1 MLKKYSHFSDLQAAY
16 KYKTNSTIGC
26 MLSLTG
32 HAAPMAASSLGEG
45 GVKNFRKVFARGKG
59 GGQKFRNFYLGEG
72 GILFEGGV
80 ILCGVRG
87 EGGVT

>member
-1 MLKKYSHFSDLQAAY
+1 MLKKYSHFSDLQAAD

-45 GVKNFRKVFARGKG
+45 GVTNCRKVFARGKEEEV
-59 GGQKFRNFYLGEG
+59 RNFYLGNG
-72 GILFEGGV
+72 GYIG
-80 ILCGVRG
+80 
-87 EGGVT
+87 

>member
-1 MLKKYSHFSDLQAAY
+1 MQPPWLPPVWGREGLKISEK
-16 KYKTNSTIGC
+16 
-26 MLSLTG
+26 SL
-32 HAAPMAASSLGEG
+32 PGE
-45 GVKNFRKVFARGKG
+45 RG

-87 EGGVT
+87 GGHIILKKKSKLRNTSIKSIFGITKLIS